1 MDSDQLAVCPYMD
14 TASRFLVRMNF
25 KRQKKIYQVQLE
37 GRDLHLKSARQQDSE
52 RGHIWDFYNTKEAPQ
67 ELLEAAAMIMMIL
80 ALWTRKMFS
89 LFLLCQTDA
98 SIMKWVPLIYISPT
112 PTGWGKFDCK
122 QHVSSFSMNTTS
134 ALGNPTNA
142 LLESP
147 SQ

>member
-25 KRQKKIYQVQLE
+25 KGKKIYQVQLE

-89 LFLLCQTDA
+89 LYPLSLLD
-98 SIMKWVPLIYISPT
+98 YI
-112 PTGWGKFDCK
+112 
-122 QHVSSFSMNTTS
+122 
-134 ALGNPTNA
+134 
-142 LLESP
+142 
-147 SQ
+147 